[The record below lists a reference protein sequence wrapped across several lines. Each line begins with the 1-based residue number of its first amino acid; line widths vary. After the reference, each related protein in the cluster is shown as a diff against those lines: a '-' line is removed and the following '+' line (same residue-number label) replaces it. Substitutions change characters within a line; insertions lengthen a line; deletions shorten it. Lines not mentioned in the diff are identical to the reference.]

1 MKSLRTP
8 RHSLLM
14 QELRNLRQ
22 TAGLTQTALA
32 ALLGRPQSY
41 VAKVEGGERRMDV
54 IEFVAWIE
62 ATKAQDSLP
71 TLFAILM
78 AAEPERQSIKS

>member
-1 MKSLRTP
+1 
-8 RHSLLM
+8 M
-14 QELRNLRQ
+14 QELRNIRQ
-22 TAGLTQTALA
+22 ATGLTQTALA

-54 IEFVAWIE
+54 VEFLAWIE

-71 TLFAILM
+71 KLFASLM
-78 AAEPERQSIKS
+78 AAEPERQSPRN